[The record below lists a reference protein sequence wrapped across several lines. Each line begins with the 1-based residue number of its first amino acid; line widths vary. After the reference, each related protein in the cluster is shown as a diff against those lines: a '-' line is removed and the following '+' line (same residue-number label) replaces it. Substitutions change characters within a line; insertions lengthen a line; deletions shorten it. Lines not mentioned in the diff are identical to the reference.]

1 MKDQITKP
9 AFQRLKYLL
18 NYIFEPKKD
27 FFFLLKVTLIQI
39 IFHIQ
44 DIFNIKYNNYYIII
58 IIAIIK
64 KVV

>member
-18 NYIFEPKKD
+18 NYKFEPKKD
-27 FFFLLKVTLIQI
+27 FFLLKVTLIQI